1 MKVVSDVRKESAI
14 RNGLE
19 ALDLIGAG
27 AHADISYHSISLFS
41 LYRVRTGEGAQIA
54 AKLMQSAD
62 MARTEAAGL
71 RALRNAGATVPQ
83 CYGHHSER
91 NVAVL
96 YMEFIPSAAARDSRR
111 DLIESL
117 MRLYAKPGD
126 AWGWHE
132 NNFIGTKVQKNGI
145 HRSFIEYF
153 LEDRIRPQAREAC
166 DSRKISGNLIQ
177 RMERAVQRRGE
188 AWGLEETGP
197 RLIHGDLWGGNILH
211 STSGRSYLIDPSVS
225 YGHPEQDLAMLD
237 LFGSPIIPSDR
248 DRIGT
253 AFGMRP
259 GFEERIPYWQIYP
272 LLVHV
277 NIFGGSYVSGVERAV
292 QALE

>member
-71 RALRNAGATVPQ
+71 RALRNAGATVPE
-83 CYGHHSER
+83 CYGHHAEGDG
-91 NVAVL
+91 AVL
-96 YMEFIPSAAARDSRR
+96 FMEFIPSVSARGSGRG
-111 DLIESL
+111 LIESL
-117 MRLYAKPGD
+117 MRLYSKRGEG
-126 AWGWHE
+126 WGWHE
-132 NNFIGTKVQKNGI
+132 NNFIGTKIQKNGM

-153 LEDRIRPQAREAC
+153 LEDRVRPQMKEAY
-166 DSRKISGNLIQ
+166 DAGKISRSLMKGV
-177 RMERAVQRRGE
+177 ERVVTDRAE
-188 AWGLEETGP
+188 AWELEKTGP

-211 STSGRSYLIDPSVS
+211 SGSGRSYLIDPSVS
-225 YGHPEQDLAMLD
+225 YGHPEQDLSMLD
-237 LFGSPIIPSDR
+237 LFGSPIGPAHR
-248 DRIGT
+248 DQIGS
-253 AFGMRP
+253 AFAMRA

-277 NIFGGSYVSGVERAV
+277 NIFGGSYLSALERAV
-292 QALE
+292 RTLE